1 MSANTETRRKMGQS
15 RRWLIKIGSALLTND
30 GRGLDRVAIE
40 GWVTQMATLQQRGI
54 ELVLVSSGAIAE
66 GMKRLKW
73 TRRPTELYKLQA
85 AAAIGQTG
93 MIQAYETFF
102 QHYGIQTAQVLL
114 THHGLMSRQRYLNA
128 RSTLR
133 TLISLKAIPIINE
146 NDAVATEEIRFSDN
160 DTLAGLATNLVE
172 ADILVILTDQQG
184 LYECDP
190 RVDPSARLIEQGYAG
205 DPQLEAMASPH
216 GGQFGRGGMLS
227 KVKAANLAARS
238 GATTLIVSGRI
249 PNVLL
254 RIAEG
259 ETLGTLLLPA
269 QARMVARKQ
278 WLASKLKMH
287 GKLFLDEGAT
297 QVLCHSGKSLLP
309 IGVIRAEGDFIRGDM
324 VICISP
330 TGKEIAC
337 GLVNYSIEET
347 LKVLRQPSDKI
358 EEILGY
364 IDAPELIHRDNLVLI

>member
-1 MSANTETRRKMGQS
+1 MSTNTETRRKIGQS

-114 THHGLMSRQRYLNA
+114 THHGLTSRQRYLNA

-172 ADILVILTDQQG
+172 ADLLVILTDQQG

-190 RVDPSARLIEQGYAG
+190 RVDPSARLVEQGYAG
-205 DPQLEAMASPH
+205 DPQLEAMASPF

-249 PNVLL
+249 PDVLL

-278 WLASKLKMH
+278 WLASKLKMR

-347 LKVLRQPSDKI
+347 LKILRQPSDKI

>member
-1 MSANTETRRKMGQS
+1 MSSNIEIRKKIGQS
-15 RRWLIKIGSALLTND
+15 HRWLIKIGSALLTND
-30 GRGLDRVAIE
+30 GRGLDRTAIE
-40 GWVTQMATLQQRGI
+40 GWVAQMAILHQRGI

-93 MIQAYETFF
+93 MIQTYETYF

-114 THHGLMSRQRYLNA
+114 THHGLTSRQRYLNA

-133 TLISLKAIPIINE
+133 TLINLKAIPIINE
-146 NDAVATEEIRFSDN
+146 NDTVATEEIRFSDN
-160 DTLAGLATNLVE
+160 DTLAGLATNLVDAE
-172 ADILVILTDQQG
+172 IMVILTDQQG

-190 RVDPSARLIEQGYAG
+190 RLDPSARLVELGYAG
-205 DPQLEAMASPH
+205 DPQLEAMASPK

-227 KVKAANLAARS
+227 KVQAANLAARS
-238 GATTLIVSGRI
+238 GASTLIVSGRVPDI
-249 PNVLL
+249 LR

-259 ETLGTLLLPA
+259 ETIGTLLLPA
-269 QARMVARKQ
+269 RARIVARKQ
-278 WLASKLKMH
+278 WLASKLKMR

-309 IGVIRAEGDFIRGDM
+309 IGVIHAEGDFIRGDM

-337 GLVNYSIEET
+337 GLVNYSSEET
-347 LKVLRQPSDKI
+347 LKILKQSSDKI

-364 IDAPELIHRDNLVLI
+364 IDAPELIHRDNLALI